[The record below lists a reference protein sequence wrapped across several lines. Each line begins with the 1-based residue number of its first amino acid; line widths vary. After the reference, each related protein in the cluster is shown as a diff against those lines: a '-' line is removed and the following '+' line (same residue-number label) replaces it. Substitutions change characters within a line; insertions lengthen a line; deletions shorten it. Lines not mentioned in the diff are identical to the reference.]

1 MPVSVVKRNKLFF
14 SYTLR
19 DGMVNKSLLSE
30 ICTVLVKKYD
40 IFIDLLHNDSLDKQA
55 RVLSELKKSQYV
67 FVLKTPQIGESDW
80 VKIETDEA
88 QNMNIPLFFI
98 ELNSK
103 FSNDEKIKK
112 IVSFVQSSIK
122 EMK

>member
-1 MPVSVVKRNKLFF
+1 
-14 SYTLR
+14 
-19 DGMVNKSLLSE
+19 MVNKSLLSE